1 MYIYLYIYT
10 HVLHCC
16 YTTYFN
22 FLFLHKI
29 SGEIRP
35 MKKFIFSQMLVTQ
48 HELNHQVRQGD

>member
-35 MKKFIFSQMLVTQ
+35 MKKFSQMLVTQ